1 MKVCIKGE
9 KRERE
14 RERKDKKAWDRR
26 TEKGESV
33 GHVPCG
39 VVYSNANS
47 AKL

>member
-1 MKVCIKGE
+1 MKVCIKRE

-14 RERKDKKAWDRR
+14 KKDKMAWDRR

-33 GHVPCG
+33 GHVPRG

-47 AKL
+47 TKL